1 MPTRDKRFIWVDTYA
16 RWRIVDPLLFFQRL
30 RDERGAQSRLDDILD
45 GETRNAVARHDL
57 IELVRSS
64 NRNPEDVLIES
75 EEEAAILEEIARG
88 RREVTRQILE
98 TAAGRT
104 ADLGIELLDLR
115 FKRINYV
122 EEVQQDV
129 FARMIAERQRIAE
142 EFRSEG
148 QGESARI
155 HGERERELAQ
165 IQSEA
170 YRRAEELRGEADANA
185 TSIYAD
191 AYNRDGDFYAFTKSL
206 ETYEATMDPSTLF
219 ILGTDSEAAPVPRTN
234 ALNRRRRDMRKEA
247 GAVSR
252 RRGGSRRPQFRQPPD
267 AAATRGQ
274 TGVDRRA
281 GHSARNT
288 VAGSTRAARRAGPN
302 AASIAARPRT
312 TAAPASVSGSRG
324 SVSNSRLAS
333 PPVAAALRTSP
344 IRRPVPASRSAC
356 RSTRRTSEAGVA
368 AQGRAYPDLPLA
380 PADDVRHQAVEAD
393 QGKHHRDRREP
404 RRQAGLQPRVPGRV
418 RTQLGKGAGGR
429 DGRARSE
436 RAQMLA
442 EREQI
447 GPGVRPPPQ
456 VHLRPARRIL
466 RVWNVDHGIRG
477 RPDVAPGGVTR
488 DSYDAPRFLLRGES
502 QAAPDRVHP
511 RPVAVRQRPVH
522 DRDRRSRLLGRLEVA
537 AGDQRDAERPEVAR
551 LTGRYRAVTTDTGPA
566 TGES

>member
-1 MPTRDKRFIWVDTYA
+1 MSRNALSLVIVFAALVILGQATYTVSETEQIIITQFGEPVGDPVVSPGLHFKIPFIQRTNVFEKRFLEWDGNPNQVPTRDKRFIWVDTYA

-64 NRNPEDVLIES
+64 NRDPQDVLIES

-165 IQSEA
+165 IQSAA

-191 AYNRDGDFYAFTKSL
+191 AYNRDGEFYAFTKSL

-219 ILGTDSEAAPVPRTN
+219 ILGTDSE
-234 ALNRRRRDMRKEA
+234 L
-247 GAVSR
+247 
-252 RRGGSRRPQFRQPPD
+252 
-267 AAATRGQ
+267 
-274 TGVDRRA
+274 
-281 GHSARNT
+281 
-288 VAGSTRAARRAGPN
+288 
-302 AASIAARPRT
+302 
-312 TAAPASVSGSRG
+312 
-324 SVSNSRLAS
+324 L
-333 PPVAAALRTSP
+333 
-344 IRRPVPASRSAC
+344 
-356 RSTRRTSEAGVA
+356 
-368 AQGRAYPDLPLA
+368 
-380 PADDVRHQAVEAD
+380 
-393 QGKHHRDRREP
+393 
-404 RRQAGLQPRVPGRV
+404 
-418 RTQLGKGAGGR
+418 
-429 DGRARSE
+429 
-436 RAQMLA
+436 
-442 EREQI
+442 
-447 GPGVRPPPQ
+447 
-456 VHLRPARRIL
+456 
-466 RVWNVDHGIRG
+466 
-477 RPDVAPGGVTR
+477 
-488 DSYDAPRFLLRGES
+488 RFL
-502 QAAPDRVHP
+502 
-511 RPVAVRQRPVH
+511 
-522 DRDRRSRLLGRLEVA
+522 
-537 AGDQRDAERPEVAR
+537 ERTR
-551 LTGRYRAVTTDTGPA
+551 
-566 TGES
+566 

>member
-1 MPTRDKRFIWVDTYA
+1 MSKSRLSLVIVFVALVIAGQAAYTVSETEQIIITQFGEPVGDPVVSPGLHFKIPFIQRTNVFEKRFLEWDGNPNQVPTRDKRFIWVDTYA

-64 NRNPEDVLIES
+64 NRDPEDVLIES

-185 TSIYAD
+185 TRIYAD
-191 AYNRDGDFYAFTKSL
+191 AYNRDGEFYAFTKSL

-219 ILGTDSEAAPVPRTN
+219 ILGTDSELLQFLERT
-234 ALNRRRRDMRKEA
+234 R
-247 GAVSR
+247 
-252 RRGGSRRPQFRQPPD
+252 
-267 AAATRGQ
+267 
-274 TGVDRRA
+274 
-281 GHSARNT
+281 
-288 VAGSTRAARRAGPN
+288 
-302 AASIAARPRT
+302 
-312 TAAPASVSGSRG
+312 
-324 SVSNSRLAS
+324 
-333 PPVAAALRTSP
+333 
-344 IRRPVPASRSAC
+344 
-356 RSTRRTSEAGVA
+356 
-368 AQGRAYPDLPLA
+368 
-380 PADDVRHQAVEAD
+380 
-393 QGKHHRDRREP
+393 
-404 RRQAGLQPRVPGRV
+404 
-418 RTQLGKGAGGR
+418 
-429 DGRARSE
+429 
-436 RAQMLA
+436 
-442 EREQI
+442 
-447 GPGVRPPPQ
+447 
-456 VHLRPARRIL
+456 
-466 RVWNVDHGIRG
+466 
-477 RPDVAPGGVTR
+477 
-488 DSYDAPRFLLRGES
+488 
-502 QAAPDRVHP
+502 
-511 RPVAVRQRPVH
+511 
-522 DRDRRSRLLGRLEVA
+522 
-537 AGDQRDAERPEVAR
+537 
-551 LTGRYRAVTTDTGPA
+551 
-566 TGES
+566 